1 MPKDV
6 IIIFTQSE
14 HMHRM
19 MVPQNTFE
27 DFKNFKCQCLS
38 PHHVLNVMKGLY
50 FQQMTK
56 TKVELAEWV
65 PSPILYGQFFLQT
78 RHEGGQRT

>member
-1 MPKDV
+1 M
-6 IIIFTQSE
+6 
-14 HMHRM
+14 
-19 MVPQNTFE
+19 PQNTFE

-38 PHHVLNVMKGLY
+38 PRHVLNVMKGLY

-65 PSPILYGQFFLQT
+65 PSPILWPVFLQT
-78 RHEGGQRT
+78 RLDMKEDRGGPRPR